1 MTDKKKVVLIGLH
14 PDEVDFSH
22 WPGLDADKLLRSLEA
37 QREQLEELGLETAL
51 CLVDTGGTATEVVT
65 DTLDADT
72 YECVVVG
79 AGIRRVEDHFL
90 LFEKI
95 LNLVHEHAPTARIA
109 LNTGPDDTVDAV
121 RRWI

>member
-72 YECVVVG
+72 FECVVIG

-95 LNLVHEHAPTARIA
+95 LNLVHEHAPSARIA

>member
-1 MTDKKKVVLIGLH
+1 M
-14 PDEVDFSH
+14 DFSH

-37 QREQLEELGLETAL
+37 QREQLEDLGLETAL

-72 YECVVVG
+72 YECVVIG

>member
-72 YECVVVG
+72 FECVVIG

>member
-72 YECVVVG
+72 YECVVIG